1 MMLVLRSEIDILHG
15 NNTPASEGKADFTN
29 IKLGAKL
36 SVPEGKPATGDK
48 LGSSLTPS
56 SLTEDEGLLL
66 GSWVSLEGTEL
77 GIVLTG
83 KGTPDTG
90 EELTGALL
98 LPTLLGTPL
107 DMDGLEELPPTPTD
121 TGEEV
126 EGATDPLP
134 GLGATLS
141 VPEGK
146 PATGDKLGS
155 SLTPSS
161 LTEDEGLLLGAWVS
175 LEGTELGIVLTG
187 KGTPDTGEA
196 LTGALLLPTLL
207 GTALDMDGLEE
218 LPPTPTDTGKEVEGA
233 TDPLPGLG
241 ATLSVPEGPP
251 ATGDKLGPSLTP
263 SLLTEDEGAA
273 LAVSSCWPSL
283 GRGEGLKLS
292 SALEGITLGCW

>member
-48 LGSSLTPS
+48 LGSSLT
-56 SLTEDEGLLL
+56 EDEGLLL

-90 EELTGALL
+90 EELTG
-98 LPTLLGTPL
+98 T
-107 DMDGLEELPPTPTD
+107 
-121 TGEEV
+121 
-126 EGATDPLP
+126 
-134 GLGATLS
+134 
-141 VPEGK
+141 
-146 PATGDKLGS
+146 
-155 SLTPSS
+155 
-161 LTEDEGLLLGAWVS
+161 
-175 LEGTELGIVLTG
+175 
-187 KGTPDTGEA
+187 
-196 LTGALLLPTLL
+196 LLLPTLL

-251 ATGDKLGPSLTP
+251 ATGDKLGSSLTP
-263 SLLTEDEGAA
+263 SSLTEDEGAA